1 MPILEHLDTNHVTN
15 AVVNNNRNNKN
26 RNMFFMNNNQIN
38 IPKIDKKANKNK
50 NRNITPDQ
58 IDNEYDN

>member
-15 AVVNNNRNNKN
+15 TIVNNNRNNNN
-26 RNMFFMNNNQIN
+26 RNIFFMNNNQIN
-38 IPKIDKKANKNK
+38 ISKIDKKANKNK
-50 NRNITPDQ
+50 NKNITPDQ